1 MNEDAPS
8 LPDILDIEPPLE
20 VPPDPLHWSWWVLA
34 VAVLLLI
41 AGAIGWLMRRR
52 QLAQISA
59 KETALTDLSN
69 LRARAPELDGYQFGV
84 AVSDILRTYL
94 TKAHNLRASQQTS
107 REFLEE
113 LEHEK
118 PFSEKRQDRLRE
130 FLQACDFLKYAPAGK
145 ATDPNQELLDQAN
158 FFIREDTV

>member
-1 MNEDAPS
+1 M
-8 LPDILDIEPPLE
+8 PDILDVEPPLE
-20 VPPDPLHWSWWVLA
+20 LPPEPLHWGWWLLA
-34 VAVLLLI
+34 VAVVLLI
-41 AGAIGWLMRRR
+41 GGAIWWLLRRR

-59 KETALTDLSN
+59 KDVALRELSS
-69 LRARAPELDGYQFGV
+69 LQARAPKLDGYQFGV

-113 LEHEK
+113 LEAGEQ
-118 PFSEKRQDRLRE
+118 FNEKRQERLRE

-145 ATDPNQELLDQAN
+145 ATDPNQELLEQAN

>member
-8 LPDILDIEPPLE
+8 LPDILDVEPPLE
-20 VPPDPLHWSWWVLA
+20 LPPEPLHWGWWLLA
-34 VAVLLLI
+34 VAVIVLI
-41 AGAIGWLMRRR
+41 AGAVWWMIRHRR
-52 QLAQISA
+52 LAQISA
-59 KETALTDLSN
+59 KDAALTDLSD

-94 TKAHNLRASQQTS
+94 TKAHNLRASKQTS
-107 REFLEE
+107 REFLED
-113 LEHEK
+113 LEREK
-118 PFSEKRQDRLRE
+118 PFTEKRQERLRE

-145 ATDPNQELLDQAN
+145 ATDPNQELLEQAN